1 MTPGNQVFIDVKK
14 SYYVYKKE
22 YINRGVGA
30 WCLEWKVQRP
40 CPDLSGSSALLGRG
54 APIAWTPQSQWHETF
69 EFINNYPYAMLLS
82 KIMSTIYQAV

>member
-40 CPDLSGSSALLGRG
+40 CPDLSGSSTLLGRG
-54 APIAWTPQSQWHETF
+54 APIAWTLSLSDMRPLSFAITTL
-69 EFINNYPYAMLLS
+69 MLCF
-82 KIMSTIYQAV
+82 